1 MLKKQKKHRY
11 GKKLLIVVI
20 GSCLLWTSGCKTP
33 LRVDNTKRLV
43 EMNPQGFRD
52 ALESSP
58 AGRKF
63 VKDSLEVIIDLE
75 YELEKGTE

>member
-11 GKKLLIVVI
+11 GKKLLIVAI

-33 LRVDNTKRLV
+33 LRLDNTKRLI

-52 ALESSP
+52 AVESSP

-63 VKDSLEVIIDLE
+63 VEDSLEVIIDLE
-75 YELEKGTE
+75 YELEKETE